1 MESLRKMLTDNELR
15 ELKDVVRELRHE
27 VSRLLGEVDRLTRVT
42 NNQHRDIA
50 QALERVHKIEDLM
63 NRGA

>member
-1 MESLRKMLTDNELR
+1 MLTDNELR